1 MIIKCDNVNYCCS
14 DVYYFVCRYSLKN
27 LKFGK
32 IDVSRYPLVAEKYAV
47 CVLVCVKEKERGS
60 GMLLFDCVSCLH
72 WSLCLLFVRGRCV
85 CLVVVVFFVLMC
97 WLCLMLLSRHMS
109 LTVLCRFAIH
119 VIQTAWC
126 VGFI

>member
-1 MIIKCDNVNYCCS
+1 MQVLSKEPEVRQNRRLSISTRGRK
-14 DVYYFVCRYSLKN
+14 VC
-27 LKFGK
+27 
-32 IDVSRYPLVAEKYAV
+32 
-47 CVLVCVKEKERGS
+47 
-60 GMLLFDCVSCLH
+60 
-72 WSLCLLFVRGRCV
+72 SLCFGVCEREREEVACRCLIVFHVFIGLFVYLFVRGRCV

-97 WLCLMLLSRHMS
+97 WLCLMLLSRHMY

>member
-14 DVYYFVCRYSLKN
+14 DVYCFVCRYSLKN

-47 CVLVCVKEKERGS
+47 CVLVCERERERKWH
-60 GMLLFDCVSCLH
+60 VVV
-72 WSLCLLFVRGRCV
+72 SLCFMSSLVSLFTVCEGQCV

-97 WLCLMLLSRHMS
+97 WLCLMLLSRHMY

-119 VIQTAWC
+119 VNQTAWC